1 MCLRAGVFIA
11 AAALAGAMRDAIS
24 ALSARELC
32 LPCSRRWAVTAR
44 CWARC
49 CNRPREGG
57 GSARIFTHYKK
68 KLFLILSYCK
78 TKQLSRQRE
87 ILLVGGI
94 PSCGLLQGPG
104 PAPSLTFVIA
114 ALEIG

>member
-24 ALSARELC
+24 ARELC
-32 LPCSRRWAVTAR
+32 LPCSRRWAVAAR
-44 CWARC
+44 CCARC

-57 GSARIFTHYKK
+57 GSARIFTLALHGHIRK

-78 TKQLSRQRE
+78 TE
-87 ILLVGGI
+87 
-94 PSCGLLQGPG
+94 
-104 PAPSLTFVIA
+104 
-114 ALEIG
+114 